1 MANSA
6 RENEPTET
14 KRFAFYQMSNL
25 NEINKQMKYFCEIK
39 TLHL

>member
-14 KRFAFYQMSNL
+14 KRFAFLFIFAFKCQPQMES
-25 NEINKQMKYFCEIK
+25 INK
-39 TLHL
+39 

>member
-14 KRFAFYQMSNL
+14 KRFAFTNVIFKL
-25 NEINKQMKYFCEIK
+25 ELINN
-39 TLHL
+39 